1 MFAIVQAV
9 QHETA
14 ISSDREVTSCFLKIT
29 QLQNGLPVA
38 TRAVGQRG
46 TTIDHGESK
55 NKVVEGAGPSFH
67 ALRSVAR
74 RRDWTSFLFHST
86 ACQVGETA
94 AAISYDPAS
103 RPSV

>member
-38 TRAVGQRG
+38 TRAVG
-46 TTIDHGESK
+46 
-55 NKVVEGAGPSFH
+55 AGPSFH

-74 RRDWTSFLFHST
+74 RRDWTSFFVLHSIIFSF
-86 ACQVGETA
+86 CQVGETA